1 MPNDEWCTPPHIAA
15 AARIVLGGIDFDP
28 FSSPQ
33 GNESIKASK
42 YWTKKDDAFAA
53 PWPVHSN
60 SSVWMNPPYSRVLI
74 VETVNTFCKHQLSIG
89 FRGIV
94 LVNNSTETGWFD
106 RLLWHA
112 DSICLFRKRIY
123 FFLDGEKH
131 RNNRQGQVAF
141 YFGDDCDLFDRNFRE
156 LGNIVRSK
164 KI

>member
-74 VETVNTFCKHQLSIG
+74 VEAVNTFSDISYRLVSEGSSWSIIRQKQAGSIG
-89 FRGIV
+89 CFGMLIQFVCSGNEFTFFSTGKSIEIIGRG
-94 LVNNSTETGWFD
+94 
-106 RLLWHA
+106 
-112 DSICLFRKRIY
+112 K
-123 FFLDGEKH
+123 
-131 RNNRQGQVAF
+131 
-141 YFGDDCDLFDRNFRE
+141 
-156 LGNIVRSK
+156 
-164 KI
+164 